1 MVFIPFADS
10 NVVCSKSVEA
20 AANISHIGLR
30 SILDKI
36 VIKDSL
42 RVVIESK
49 TENHKNKSAPLEF
62 NSPNC
67 GSVGLT
73 AVDYVTILVMRGRN
87 TKIDH

>member
-30 SILDKI
+30 SILDEI
-36 VIKDSL
+36 VTKDSYEEYQNQK
-42 RVVIESK
+42 RRAIK
-49 TENHKNKSAPLEF
+49 IKSAPLEF
-62 NSPNC
+62 NSPHC

>member
-30 SILDKI
+30 SILDEI

-42 RVVIESK
+42 RVVIDQK
-49 TENHKNKSAPLEF
+49 RRTIKIKEF
-62 NSPNC
+62 
-67 GSVGLT
+67 L
-73 AVDYVTILVMRGRN
+73 
-87 TKIDH
+87 